1 MIKPSQRSAV
11 LQHLLTYGTITS
23 WEAIREYG
31 ATRLSAIIY
40 DLRDMGYVIGGDMI
54 EDTNRF
60 GNPVRFKKYQLL
72 EKPQPKQT
80 LLTRLLKAVKTNK
93 EK

>member
-11 LQHLLTYGTITS
+11 LQHLLEHGTITS
-23 WEAIREYG
+23 WEAIKEYG

-40 DLRDMGYVIGGDMI
+40 DLRDMGYDIGGDMV
-54 EDTNRF
+54 ESTNRF
-60 GNPVRFKKYQLL
+60 GNPVRFKRYKLL
-72 EKPQPKQT
+72 AKPQPKQT
-80 LLTRLLKAVKTNK
+80 LLTRLLKAVKTK